1 MSQKSK
7 WVETSYLVGGEEIV
21 LPLRCCVETRTN
33 RIRTILQQYI
43 VDRDVWEKV
52 FQGPWVD
59 SPNAHR
65 VRGRQLDE
73 AACVIADT
81 IEDVVGEEL
90 LRSLD
95 PGPRVNAG
103 QQPATPRKLCT
114 PLL

>member
-21 LPLRCCVETRTN
+21 LPLRCCIETRKN

-43 VDRDVWEKV
+43 ADRGEWEKV
-52 FQGPWVD
+52 FQSQWVE

-65 VRGRQLDE
+65 VRGRRLDE

-81 IEDVVGEEL
+81 IEDVVGEEV
-90 LRSLD
+90 LRSLVRA
-95 PGPRVNAG
+95 PQVSAG
-103 QQPATPRKLCT
+103 
-114 PLL
+114 